1 MMYLTRWEPFRE
13 SRRMHDMLDRF
24 MVRTF
29 LDTPW
34 FDGFGAGRLPLDVVH
49 TDEAWVVKASVPGM
63 KPEEIDISV
72 SGDTLT
78 IQGESKQELESKDEN
93 VQYHLRE
100 RRFSRFS
107 RSLTLPGGVNADQAK
122 AEFENG
128 ILTLSLPKTEQV
140 KPKRIAV
147 KSK

>member
-1 MMYLTRWEPFRE
+1 MSYLTRWEPFRE

-24 MVRTF
+24 MGRAF
-29 LDTPW
+29 LDAPW
-34 FDGFGAGRLPLDVVH
+34 FEGIGTGGLPLDVYQ

-93 VQYHLRE
+93 VQYHIRE
-100 RRFSRFS
+100 RRISRFS

-122 AEFENG
+122 AESENG
-128 ILTLSLPKTEQV
+128 ILTMSLPKTEQV
-140 KPKRIAV
+140 KPKRITV
-147 KSK
+147 KVK